1 MSNRRLRIAI
11 YDPSGQG
18 GICHYTYELAQHLAL
33 MGSDITLVTTEN
45 YELKHLPRG
54 FNIVFLF
61 KKSWIKRLALSLI
74 VPVRWQSAHHKER
87 AFQNGARARAKITL
101 SLVRNIRLR
110 ITSLKSSIFFIRKRP
125 HLIHYQW

>member
-33 MGSDITLVTTEN
+33 MGSDVTLVTGEN
-45 YELKHLPRG
+45 YELEHLPRD
-54 FNIVFLF
+54 FKIVFLF

-74 VPVRWQSAHHKER
+74 APVRWQSAQER
-87 AFQNGARARAKITL
+87 SSQNGAQAREKLTTV
-101 SLVRNIRLR
+101 SLGRNLRLR
-110 ITSLKSSIFFIRKRP
+110 
-125 HLIHYQW
+125 